1 MRTIKREEYT
11 YQWRRV
17 ILDAC
22 ELSPGHY
29 EVMLLARSTGDDI
42 ASATA
47 YSEAEALAAFD
58 RIREAHRPDQE
69 QPAPLT
75 GKYAKLRDDLRAAL
89 AVGRAAEEAAPSDG
103 GASNFDS
110 PALRLPRWSRAKVEQ
125 AAREAGSSCFIWD
138 LYGSKRYVFR
148 PYTRAQGIAR
158 SLNAEAATDELRRLG
173 YEAFSYCQMD

>member
-11 YQWRRV
+11 YHGRRV

-22 ELSPGHY
+22 ELSPGTY
-29 EVMLLARSTGDDI
+29 EVMLLTRSTGDGID
-42 ASATA
+42 SATV

-58 RIREAHRPDQE
+58 RIRAAHRPDQE

-89 AVGRAAEEAAPSDG
+89 AAGRAAEEAAPSDG

-110 PALRLPRWSRAKVEQ
+110 PALRLPRWSRSKVEQ
-125 AAREAGSSCFIWD
+125 AAREAGSACFVWD

-158 SLNAEAATDELRRLG
+158 SLNAEAATDALRRLG

>member
-1 MRTIKREEYT
+1 MTTIKREAYT
-11 YQWRRV
+11 YHGRRV

-22 ELSPGHY
+22 ELSPGTY
-29 EVMLLARSTGDDI
+29 EVMLLTRSTGEGID
-42 ASATA
+42 SATV
-47 YSEAEALAAFD
+47 YRESEALAAFD
-58 RIREAHRPDQE
+58 RIRAAHRPDQE

-89 AVGRAAEEAAPSDG
+89 AAGRAAEEAAPSDG

-110 PALRLPRWSRAKVEQ
+110 PALRLPRWSRSKVEQ

-138 LYGSKRYVFR
+138 LYGFKRYVFR

-158 SLNAEAATDELRRLG
+158 SLNAEAATDTLRRLG